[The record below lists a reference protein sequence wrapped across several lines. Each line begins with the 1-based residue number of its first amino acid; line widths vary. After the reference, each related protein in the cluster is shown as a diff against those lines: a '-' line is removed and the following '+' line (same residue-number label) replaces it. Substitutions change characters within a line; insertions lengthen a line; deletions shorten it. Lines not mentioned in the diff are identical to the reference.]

1 MKILNLLLLFHK
13 VIETAYAVLFCPPTS
28 SIVSV
33 GQRTAPSGSG
43 NLLKDCVPAS
53 YGNYSCFDM
62 QINVYDFN
70 SEILPIRRKTLSNQ
84 SIEFWIETDFRFN
97 TCMCMDFKLLS
108 ILVNFIFSKLLL
120 TKISITLKSERAT
133 ISVTMFHNNWS

>member
-1 MKILNLLLLFHK
+1 MKILNLLLLFPK

-62 QINVYDFN
+62 QSIQ
-70 SEILPIRRKTLSNQ
+70 ILTLKYCRYGVKHYSINQ
-84 SIEFWIETDFRFN
+84 SIEFLNRDR
-97 TCMCMDFKLLS
+97 L
-108 ILVNFIFSKLLL
+108 
-120 TKISITLKSERAT
+120 KI
-133 ISVTMFHNNWS
+133 

>member
-1 MKILNLLLLFHK
+1 MKILNLLLLFQK

-62 QINVYDFN
+62 QSIQ
-70 SEILPIRRKTLSNQ
+70 ILTLKYCRYVVKHYPINQ
-84 SIEFWIETDFRFN
+84 SNFEQRPTLDLIHACVWIFFE
-97 TCMCMDFKLLS
+97 
-108 ILVNFIFSKLLL
+108 IFFCSKLLL
-120 TKISITLKSERAT
+120 VTISINCYTVSLQLILKK
-133 ISVTMFHNNWS
+133 IILQW